1 MFTAA
6 FQQPRYE
13 NNLSIPPW
21 LNEQRRGVCSRIL
34 LSREENDILPFVK
47 TQKDLEGLL
56 LSETSQIK
64 TSSTDVPL
72 CVEDE
77 KQNK

>member
-1 MFTAA
+1 M
-6 FQQPRYE
+6 
-13 NNLSIPPW
+13 
-21 LNEQRRGVCSRIL
+21 CSRIL